1 MSLLHI
7 ANKNHSSWS
16 VRPWVLM
23 KALGIPFQECLHR
36 FDARPNP
43 NGTLTFVAQSPSGRL
58 PCLQVGELLV
68 WDSLAITEYLAE
80 HHPGVWPQNATARAF
95 ARSAAAEMHS
105 GFGALREHCP
115 MSCADRVAMTEW
127 PAAVLADVQR
137 IDSLWREGL
146 YKFGGPYLAGAEFTA
161 VDAFFVPVAFRA
173 LTYRLPFLPAAMA
186 YANTLLNTPAVQAWY
201 EQALQEAPDATH
213 ALPAHYKAKRV
224 APNAPS

>member
-1 MSLLHI
+1 
-7 ANKNHSSWS
+7 
-16 VRPWVLM
+16 M

-43 NGTLTFVAQSPSGRL
+43 NGALAFVAQSPSGRL
-58 PCLQVGELLV
+58 PCLQVGDLLV

-80 HHPGVWPQNATARAF
+80 HHPGVWPQNPAARAF

-105 GFGALREHCP
+105 GFEALRQHCP
-115 MSCADRVAMTEW
+115 MSCADRVPLTEW
-127 PAAVLADVQR
+127 PTAVLTDVQR

-146 YKFGGPYLAGAEFTA
+146 YKFGGPYLAGATFTA
-161 VDAFFVPVAFRA
+161 VDAFYVPVAFRA

-186 YANTLLNTPAVQAWY
+186 YANTLLNTPAVHAWY

-213 ALPAHYKAKRV
+213 ALPPEFKAERV
-224 APNAPS
+224 TPNAPS